1 MTLQLKD
8 FRIRNRPVVSGRR
21 LAPDMPERMTNN
33 IRDAETQIAEPFKG
47 LTTDGQVVPGMFTLR
62 KTGLSNESMTRAA
75 EAWLASIDSS
85 QRDAALFSV
94 DSDAWRRWSNIHAF
108 LMRHGAM
115 MEPMTYDQQ
124 ELIFALLREGFSH
137 SGFELARN
145 IMKLNDSIQEITG
158 SDEELGEWLYWLS
171 VLGEPSLDEPW
182 GWQFDGHHLNVNCF
196 LLGGQMVMTPMFMGS
211 EPVAVDIGKHAGT
224 RVFQAEESTALNL
237 ARTLSAKQ
245 LSKAIVSDEVPSGI
259 FTGAFRDNFEMRFE
273 GIKFDDLSSHQQALM
288 FNLIGTYINRMRSGH
303 AQLKMDEIRQH
314 LDETHFAWM
323 GGTDE
328 DSVFYY
334 RVYSPVILI
343 DFDHQ
348 NGIFLDNDEPSRN
361 HIHTVV
367 RTPNGNDYGKDLLRQ
382 HREQANHHNHQWLPP
397 TQQVYPHRPE
407 VSGFRSAGRD
417 PGFF

>member
-1 MTLQLKD
+1 
-8 FRIRNRPVVSGRR
+8 
-21 LAPDMPERMTNN
+21 
-33 IRDAETQIAEPFKG
+33 
-47 LTTDGQVVPGMFTLR
+47 
-62 KTGLSNESMTRAA
+62 
-75 EAWLASIDSS
+75 
-85 QRDAALFSV
+85 
-94 DSDAWRRWSNIHAF
+94 
-108 LMRHGAM
+108 
-115 MEPMTYDQQ
+115 
-124 ELIFALLREGFSH
+124 
-137 SGFELARN
+137 
-145 IMKLNDSIQEITG
+145 MKLNDSIREITG

-171 VLGEPSLDEPW
+171 ALGEPSLDEPW

-224 RVFQAEESTALNL
+224 RVFQAEESIALNL

-245 LSKAIVSDEVPSGI
+245 RSKAIVSDEVPSGV

-334 RVYSPVILI
+334 RVHSHGDSYRVRPPEWYLPG
-343 DFDHQ
+343 Q
-348 NGIFLDNDEPSRN
+348 R
-361 HIHTVV
+361 
-367 RTPNGNDYGKDLLRQ
+367 RTP
-382 HREQANHHNHQWLPP
+382 REIISTPWCGLP
-397 TQQVYPHRPE
+397 TAMTTARTC
-407 VSGFRSAGRD
+407 
-417 PGFF
+417 

>member
-1 MTLQLKD
+1 MTLQLND
-8 FRIRNRPVVSGRR
+8 FKIRNRPVVSGRR
-21 LAPDMPERMTNN
+21 LAPDMPERIANN

-47 LTTDGQVVPGMFTLR
+47 LTTDGQVAPGLFTLR
-62 KTGLSNESMTRAA
+62 KTGLFNEGMKQAA
-75 EAWLASIDSS
+75 EAWLDSIDSS
-85 QRDAALFSV
+85 QRDAALFYL

-115 MEPMTYDQQ
+115 MEPMTHDQR
-124 ELIFALLREGFSH
+124 ELAFGLLREGFSP

-145 IMKLNDSIQEITG
+145 IMKLNDSIREITG

-224 RVFQAEESTALNL
+224 RVFQAEEGIALNL

-245 LSKAIVSDEVPSGI
+245 LSKAIVSDEVPSGV
-259 FTGAFRDNFEMRFE
+259 FTGAFRDNFEMRHE

-288 FNLIGTYINRMRSGH
+288 FNLIGTYVNRMRSDH

-334 RVYSPVILI
+334 RVHSPVILI
-343 DFDHQ
+343 EFDHQ

-382 HREQANHHNHQWLPP
+382 HREQANHHNH
-397 TQQVYPHRPE
+397 
-407 VSGFRSAGRD
+407 
-417 PGFF
+417 